1 MTNNIEEQ
9 IKDTE
14 LFMLAQ
20 FIDVLEVIEKMN
32 NIEVIKED
40 IKKRKNIYLQLIE
53 GKETEKDFFSL
64 TIDNKLIDDKL
75 TKAKEI
81 YTKDEKQNEKY
92 LAYKLGLIDGLKVK
106 NKE

>member
-20 FIDVLEVIEKMN
+20 FIDVLEVIEKMDN
-32 NIEVIKED
+32 MEKVKED
-40 IKKRKNIYLQLIE
+40 IKKRKIIYLQLIE
-53 GKETEKDFFSL
+53 GKQTDKDFFSL
-64 TIDNKLIDDKL
+64 SMDNKCIEDKL
-75 TKAKEI
+75 TKAKQI
-81 YTKDEKQNEKY
+81 YTEDEKQNDVY
-92 LAYKLGLIDGLKVK
+92 LAYKLGLIDGLKFK